1 MDKGIGVPSD
11 EKIVNM
17 IQAWRL
23 KEKEEKGSDNGDEDS
38 EDGLGLSCLEKS
50 ASEPLKRDNVAPDEV
65 VEIIKELR
73 GEEKRRF
80 PYTPY
85 QASDND
91 DFNSVKYKMEE
102 IELIFKQISNGM
114 EWEKINV
121 EALQSIKNEH
131 GLTTPGEVK
140 TWVLKTNNFLRLG
153 QKIISIAE
161 QSKIMSE
168 YMTMNEEFRKCL
180 KDENRRTDEKETGEK
195 RPVPETPSPTSSRR
209 G

>member
-1 MDKGIGVPSD
+1 
-11 EKIVNM
+11 
-17 IQAWRL
+17 
-23 KEKEEKGSDNGDEDS
+23 
-38 EDGLGLSCLEKS
+38 
-50 ASEPLKRDNVAPDEV
+50 
-65 VEIIKELR
+65 
-73 GEEKRRF
+73 
-80 PYTPY
+80 
-85 QASDND
+85 
-91 DFNSVKYKMEE
+91 MEE
-102 IELIFKQISNGM
+102 IELIFKQISNEM

-180 KDENRRTDEKETGEK
+180 TDENRRTDEKETGEK
-195 RPVPETPSPTSSRR
+195 RPVPETLRQQVQEEDEKSGGMGGGNDFMTEQLEIASLIEVT
-209 G
+209 